1 VAAIPAVCRLRWLLL
16 SALVLPPALPAVAM
30 QAAVKGLDRSPGV
43 VLQYSPAAAGPA
55 IPAEV
60 QGWAEAAAGPAIPAE
75 VQGWAEAAEAAAAK
89 GDKATALRLQKQ
101 VVAWLQANRPTKDVF
116 RAGALLS
123 LGLRLAAVA
132 RGRKPW
138 PQRKTA

>member
-1 VAAIPAVCRLRWLLL
+1 MAAIPAACRLRWLLL

-43 VLQYSPAAAGPA
+43 VLSHAP
-55 IPAEV
+55 
-60 QGWAEAAAGPAIPAE
+60 AAAGPAIPAE